1 MATTTTAR
9 TVRVQ
14 AQPITAENFA
24 PYGRLVTVERG
35 GLSLREGYFTARL
48 MTVERVPQRLN
59 RLNRLNRHL
68 DHTQLFIP
76 LGGAP
81 FAVFVA
87 PPDEP
92 ADGFDPRKIAAFTTD
107 GQTAVIFHVGTWHIE
122 PRSLQGDTCQLVNV
136 QSNVSPQN
144 TEVIAIED
152 ELGVTVEVAV

>member
-1 MATTTTAR
+1 MATTTIAR
-9 TVRVQ
+9 TVRVR

-35 GLSLREGYFTARL
+35 GLSLREGHFTARL

-59 RLNRLNRHL
+59 RINRHL

-92 ADGFDPRKIAAFTTD
+92 VDGFDPSNIAAFTTD

-144 TEVIAIED
+144 TELIAIED
-152 ELGVTVEVAV
+152 ELGMTVELAV

>member
-1 MATTTTAR
+1 MAATTTAH

-14 AQPITAENFA
+14 AQPITAENFV

-35 GLSLREGYFTARL
+35 GLSLREGHFTARL
-48 MTVERVPQRLN
+48 MTVEQVPQRLN
-59 RLNRLNRHL
+59 RINRHL

-87 PPDEP
+87 PPDES
-92 ADGFDPRKIAAFTTD
+92 ADGFDPRKIAAFTTN
-107 GQTAVIFHVGTWHIE
+107 GRTAVIFHVGTWHIE
-122 PRSLQGDTCQLVNV
+122 PRALAGDTCQLVNV

-144 TEVIAIED
+144 TELIAVED
-152 ELGVTVEVAV
+152 ELGVTVELAV

>member
-1 MATTTTAR
+1 MTTTHTAD

-35 GLSLREGYFTARL
+35 GLSLQEGHFTARL
-48 MTVERVPQRLN
+48 MTVERVPPRLN
-59 RLNRLNRHL
+59 RINRHL

-92 ADGFDPRKIAAFTTD
+92 AAGFDPRKIAAFTTD

-122 PRSLQGDTCQLVNV
+122 PRSLRGDTCQLVNV
-136 QSNVSPQN
+136 QSNVSPTH
-144 TEVIAIED
+144 TELIALED

>member
-9 TVRVQ
+9 TVRVK

-35 GLSLREGYFTARL
+35 GLSLREGHFTARL

-59 RLNRLNRHL
+59 RINRHL

-81 FAVFVA
+81 FAIFVA

-92 ADGFDPRKIAAFTTD
+92 AEGFDPRKIVAFTTN

-122 PRSLQGDTCQLVNV
+122 PRALQADTCRLINV
-136 QSNVSPQN
+136 QSNVSLEN
-144 TEVIAIED
+144 TELVAIED
-152 ELGVTVEVAV
+152 ELGVTVELAV